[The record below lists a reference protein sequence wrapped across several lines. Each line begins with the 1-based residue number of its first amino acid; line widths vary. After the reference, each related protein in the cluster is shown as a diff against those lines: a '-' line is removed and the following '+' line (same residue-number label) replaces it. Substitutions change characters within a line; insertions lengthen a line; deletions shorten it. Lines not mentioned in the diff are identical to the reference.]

1 MVSKSAMTLS
11 MVAMVMASQLSGSA
25 VATTTRTLNQD
36 LSAQMRDPNFENKY
50 CRDHA
55 NEKACQN
62 WCKQHPKKDGC
73 ANFLKKTCD
82 KHPNKDFCPGFE
94 KYFCKNNGGN
104 DKFCNTWCEEHPK
117 NDACGD
123 YIKKTCERHPDKDFC
138 TSYLKETCP
147 SHSDQKYCRSFCK
160 EHPHKCGKPSHDEC
174 VRGGFGATN
183 SVRSTDGSSAPSQGQ
198 AEAAFQSIEA
208 SEESSSGGQLGAQRN
223 PPGTLPMKDLGPLLE
238 QLGVH
243 LSNHDLKIV
252 KEKLNDGGYFTL
264 PSFFVWWSEYMICN
278 AIFG

>member
-1 MVSKSAMTLS
+1 M
-11 MVAMVMASQLSGSA
+11 
-25 VATTTRTLNQD
+25 
-36 LSAQMRDPNFENKY
+36 
-50 CRDHA
+50 
-55 NEKACQN
+55 
-62 WCKQHPKKDGC
+62 KDGC

-94 KYFCKNNGGN
+94 KYFCKNNGGS

-123 YIKKTCERHPDKDFC
+123 YIKKTCERHP
-138 TSYLKETCP
+138 
-147 SHSDQKYCRSFCK
+147 
-160 EHPHKCGKPSHDEC
+160 HKCGKPTHDEC
-174 VRGGFGATN
+174 VHGGFGATN
-183 SVRSTDGSSAPSQGQ
+183 SVRSTDGSSAPSKAQ
-198 AEAAFQSIEA
+198 AEAAFQSIES
-208 SEESSSGGQLGAQRN
+208 SEESSTGGQLGAQRN

-243 LSNHDLKIV
+243 LSDHDLKIV

-278 AIFG
+278 AIT